1 MAGEWDFDPVGYLEM
16 VRAEI
21 VRYDELQT
29 ILADATVNGADRRRI
44 LDLGSGTGV
53 TAANVLAR
61 HPGATLI
68 GVDGSEP
75 MLRHARRLVP
85 AATFTVGR
93 LEDPLPETTFDLVVS
108 AFAVHHL
115 AAGDKADLFRR
126 IADALDEGG
135 RFVLCDVVVATD
147 EVAQPVPLEEGVD
160 VPDTVADQV
169 AWLEAAGLRP
179 SVVFAEDDV
188 AVIAADRIAD
198 GR

>member
-1 MAGEWDFDPVGYLEM
+1 VTGEWDFDPVGYLEM

-29 ILADATVNGADRRRI
+29 TLADATVDGAERRRI

-61 HPGATLI
+61 HPGATLTGI
-68 GVDGSEP
+68 DGSEH
-75 MLRHARRLVP
+75 MLQHARRLVP

-93 LEDPLPETTFDLVVS
+93 LEDPLPDATFDLVVS

-115 AAGDKADLFRR
+115 VAAAKADLFRR
-126 IADALDEGG
+126 IAGVLDEGG
-135 RFVLCDVVVATD
+135 RFVLCDVVVATG

-169 AWLEAAGLRP
+169 AWLEDAGLRP
-179 SVVFAEDDV
+179 SVVFAENDV
-188 AVIAADRIAD
+188 AVIAADRIAR